1 MEENG
6 NQIDAST
13 DIFVTDS
20 VFQMTDD
27 ELYCLIIDDVRSEM
41 VGRTFDV
48 QCEGFKLEDFMK
60 VKVVSKI

>member
-1 MEENG
+1 
-6 NQIDAST
+6 
-13 DIFVTDS
+13 
-20 VFQMTDD
+20 MTDD

-41 VGRTFDV
+41 VGRTFDG